1 MQVLSER
8 PTKAEVSKTE
18 EALCTNCSTNDT
30 PRSTQSDPSTGKSTN
45 TPGRREPEGQQEG
58 QSAGEVGAPETTQ
71 QKARIQHPGS
81 RGLGEVDAH
90 QQDVEGHE
98 AKDAEPHPT
107 EPPAT
112 TRTAPR

>member
-58 QSAGEVGAPETTQ
+58 QSAGEVGAPETKHAQETGLQ
-71 QKARIQHPGS
+71 QNEGSARLQQSGRAMPGPETH
-81 RGLGEVDAH
+81 GC
-90 QQDVEGHE
+90 
-98 AKDAEPHPT
+98 AEP
-107 EPPAT
+107 
-112 TRTAPR
+112 TASI

>member
-1 MQVLSER
+1 LQQTGR
-8 PTKAEVSKTE
+8 ATKEAEE
-18 EALCTNCSTNDT
+18 QEAGAPVTQQHLG
-30 PRSTQSDPSTGKSTN
+30 RS
-45 TPGRREPEGQQEG
+45 R
-58 QSAGEVGAPETTQ
+58 SAGEVGAPETTQ